1 MITIPGETRNNSDI
15 MYQINL
21 AKMYK
26 NQAKKLYFDKIQGKS
41 LTDSDIQRING
52 DLKRISDNA
61 GDVQWT
67 LRQARSGNYYIA
79 GYKNGAVTM
88 DNYYS
93 PYAGGMFRQLKSKSQ
108 EIQIEKL
115 DVKLTNWAKK
125 NGISIESLKSVI
137 EKFPNRYENSALGV
151 ADFAKGLIA
160 VADNRNIDTIAE
172 EVAHRS

>member
-1 MITIPGETRNNSDI
+1 MAKTKLPRDEFIIDFFKGDLFEVAEEARERKMITIPGETRNNSDI

-67 LRQARSGNYYIA
+67 LRSDVCRRTLSWETCCYVCYSDCLFRS
-79 GYKNGAVTM
+79 
-88 DNYYS
+88 
-93 PYAGGMFRQLKSKSQ
+93 
-108 EIQIEKL
+108 
-115 DVKLTNWAKK
+115 
-125 NGISIESLKSVI
+125 
-137 EKFPNRYENSALGV
+137 NR
-151 ADFAKGLIA
+151 
-160 VADNRNIDTIAE
+160 R
-172 EVAHRS
+172 